1 MCGPIKADTLRCL
14 PRNWVLTQQ
23 ASVLKDSLQSAKQH
37 DTANKPSELQ
47 LVIASTILMVDMNT
61 PGEIGGVL
69 WSEALMAPSTNR
81 WSHPSY
87 LTKLCVPPSHTR
99 GLVLL
104 SHAYVTALTTSSW
117 HTTPHSTSDPSSQ
130 VSKGDTIV
138 SLVQFKKRLGKK
150 SKPKGEGRRMP
161 GVVCCPFVTGSNFTP
176 AQPPT
181 KHQTIIMPFFYSKP
195 IGGRNFGTSVHAD
208 RHGVHRGPWRMRI
221 GRFNC
226 FR

>member
-1 MCGPIKADTLRCL
+1 
-14 PRNWVLTQQ
+14 
-23 ASVLKDSLQSAKQH
+23 
-37 DTANKPSELQ
+37 
-47 LVIASTILMVDMNT
+47 
-61 PGEIGGVL
+61 
-69 WSEALMAPSTNR
+69 MAPSTNR

-130 VSKGDTIV
+130 VSKGDAIV
-138 SLVQFKKRLGKK
+138 SLVQFKK
-150 SKPKGEGRRMP
+150 
-161 GVVCCPFVTGSNFTP
+161 SNFTP
-176 AQPPT
+176 TQPPT
-181 KHQTIIMPFFYSKP
+181 KYQTIIMPFFYSKP